1 MTEQVALYRRYR
13 ATTFGELRGQDPI
26 AKTLRRAVAGVL
38 REVIAQQGAKQ
49 PGVHVGT
56 EAFPLGRPV

>member
-1 MTEQVALYRRYR
+1 MSTSDGSNVSTVMSANNCKVKLYSVPR
-13 ATTFGELRGQDPI
+13 
-26 AKTLRRAVAGVL
+26 GVL